1 MRAKSILFTA
11 HRFARIICARRKSNN
26 MDEIYSKL
34 EAIVSKKIKNQEIKP
49 ENDLTSLGLDSL
61 DKAEIMINIE
71 DEFGIEFDEDEML
84 QVKTVADLQNLIA
97 AKTK

>member
-1 MRAKSILFTA
+1 
-11 HRFARIICARRKSNN
+11 

-97 AKTK
+97 KKTK